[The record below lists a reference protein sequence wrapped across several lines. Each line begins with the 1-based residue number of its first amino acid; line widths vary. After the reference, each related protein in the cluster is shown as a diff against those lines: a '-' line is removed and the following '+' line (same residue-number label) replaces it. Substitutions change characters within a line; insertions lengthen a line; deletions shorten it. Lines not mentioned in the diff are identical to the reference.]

1 MLSSC
6 TLCPRECS
14 VNRTAGETGF
24 CGLDNR
30 IKVARMALHH
40 WEEPCVS
47 GTKGSG
53 TVFFSGCNMK
63 CIYCQNYDISRNC
76 KGRFITEEELAQS
89 FLSLQNEGAHNINL
103 VTPTHYVPNIKKA
116 LDMARL
122 DGLKIPAIYNCG
134 GYEKQETIESLKGY
148 IDIYMPDIK
157 YFSDKYAVE
166 YSMAD
171 GYFEYAKKAL
181 CEMVSQAGEPV
192 LDENGIMQKG
202 VIVRHLMLPSLL
214 FETKKIIDYLA
225 SEYKDSIYISLMS
238 QYTPM
243 PSVSSHSRLNRR
255 INVRHYEAMTEYI
268 ELLGLKNVYIQDI
281 TSAQDDFIPE
291 FYGND

>member
-281 TSAQDDFIPE
+281 TSPQDDFIPE

>member
-6 TLCPRECS
+6 TLCPRQCS
-14 VNRTAGETGF
+14 VNRTAGERGF
-24 CGLDNR
+24 CGLDSR

-40 WEEPCVS
+40 WEEPCIS

-63 CIYCQNYDISRNC
+63 CIYCQNYEISRNC
-76 KGRFITEEELAQS
+76 KGSIITEKELAQS
-89 FLSLQNEGAHNINL
+89 FLLLQNEGAHNINL
-103 VTPTHYVPNIKKA
+103 VTPTHYVPNIKMA
-116 LDMARL
+116 LDIARM
-122 DGLKIPAIYNCG
+122 DGLTIPSVYNCG
-134 GYEKQETIESLKGY
+134 GYEKAQTIKSLNGY

-157 YFSDKYAVE
+157 YFTDKYAVE

-181 CEMVSQAGEPV
+181 AQMVSQVGEPAF
-192 LDENGIMQKG
+192 DENGIMQKG

-225 SEYKDSIYISLMS
+225 TEYNDSIYISLMS

-243 PSVSSHSRLNRR
+243 PCVSSHPRLNSR
-255 INVRHYEAMTEYI
+255 INEKHYEAMTEYI
-268 ELLGLKNVYIQDI
+268 ELLGLRNVYIQDI
-281 TSAQDDFIPE
+281 SSAQDNFIPE
-291 FYGND
+291 FYGAD

>member
-14 VNRTAGETGF
+14 VNRLSGQTGF
-24 CGLDNR
+24 CGADSR
-30 IKVARMALHH
+30 IKIARMALHH

-76 KGRFITEEELAQS
+76 KGRFITEEELAQG
-89 FLSLQNEGAHNINL
+89 FTELQNEGAHNINL
-103 VTPTHYVPNIKKA
+103 VTPTHYAPNIKNS
-116 LDMARL
+116 LDMARMT
-122 DGLKIPAIYNCG
+122 GLTIPVIYNCG
-134 GYEKQETIESLKGY
+134 GYEKAETIKTLNGY

-157 YFSDKYAVE
+157 YFSDKYAIE

-171 GYFEYAKKAL
+171 GYFEHAKQAL
-181 CEMVSQAGEPV
+181 AEMVSQAGEPV
-192 LDENGIMQKG
+192 LDKNGIMQSG
-202 VIVRHLMLPSLL
+202 VIVRHLMLPGLL
-214 FETKKIIDYLA
+214 FETKKIVDYLA

-243 PSVSSHSRLNRR
+243 PSVSSHSKLNKR
-255 INVRHYEAMTEYI
+255 INKAHYEAMTEYI

-281 TSAQDDFIPE
+281 SSAQDDFIPE
-291 FYGND
+291 FYGGD

>member
-134 GYEKQETIESLKGY
+134 GYEKQETIESLNGY

-181 CEMVSQAGEPV
+181 CEMVSQVGEPV